1 MTGNRRG
8 AIALEGDEA
17 RIGLEAETGAETEND
32 EQIARDL
39 QAQDGNWQA

>member
-17 RIGLEAETGAETEND
+17 RIGLAAENGTEND
-32 EQIARDL
+32 EQIARNL